1 MPQGN
6 PANPAVRAVL
16 KITYRCN
23 QRCLFCRADAWR
35 GEVPDLPAEAV
46 VRKALEA
53 RNRGATMVVFS
64 GGEPLLRRD
73 LPRLARAV
81 GALGLSF
88 GLITNGRRL
97 ADPEVRRRLLDL
109 GLAYVHTSLP
119 GSTPEVHD
127 RLVADPGSF
136 RDVMAALEGLK
147 DSGVERHVNTV
158 LTRDNLDQVTAITG
172 LLVPLGPL
180 SHKLCL
186 AEPRGPLPGIDWSL
200 LPPPEAAGQAAQ
212 QAVVWAES
220 RLAGSGIQ
228 IVVEGFPLC
237 QIPSATHAVSGL
249 RAHGILWISEG
260 FEDDLYPTDAGPRV
274 FPPICET
281 CARRTECPGVYPG
294 YAERYGVIGLRAFRR
309 R

>member
-1 MPQGN
+1 MPRTT
-6 PANPAVRAVL
+6 PANRAVRAVL
-16 KITYRCN
+16 KITYCCN
-23 QRCLFCRADAWR
+23 QRCLFCRADAYR
-35 GEVPDLPAEAV
+35 GDVPDVPPEAV
-46 VRKALEA
+46 LRKALEA

-81 GALGLSF
+81 GALGLSW

-97 ADPEVRRRLLDL
+97 ADPEVRQRLLDL
-109 GLAYVHTSLP
+109 GLAYVHTSLH
-119 GSTPEVHD
+119 GATAEVHD

-136 RDVMAALEGLK
+136 QDVMMALQGLK
-147 DSGVERHVNTV
+147 DSGIERHVNTV
-158 LTRDNLDQVTAITG
+158 LTRPNLDQVTAITD

-186 AEPRGPLPGIDWSL
+186 AEPRGPLPGIDWTL
-200 LPPPEAAGQAAQ
+200 LPPPEAAGQVAQ
-212 QAVVWAES
+212 QAVARAEQ
-220 RLAGSGIQ
+220 RLQDSGIQ
-228 IVVEGFPLC
+228 VVIEGFPLC

-274 FPPICET
+274 FPPLCDT
-281 CARRTECPGVYPG
+281 CARRADCPGVYSG

-309 R
+309 